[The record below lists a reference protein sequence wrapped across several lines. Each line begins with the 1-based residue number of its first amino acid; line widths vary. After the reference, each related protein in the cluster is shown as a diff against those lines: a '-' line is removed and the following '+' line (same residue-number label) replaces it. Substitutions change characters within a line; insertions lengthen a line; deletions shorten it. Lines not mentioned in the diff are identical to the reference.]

1 MTGKQLSNFKVFK
14 EETTDER
21 KELIE
26 KIIHLWKNNSRDY
39 RENLQK
45 YKELSERAKDEGL
58 KIRKLK
64 KSDLEDYPKCIVFAF
79 EKEEEARSFLLQIST
94 RDVARL
100 KAQLEICENTCM
112 NYTFRTL
119 KTILYEARYQMSL
132 NQIKT
137 KEATSSLD
145 YNTNTYSYSFL

>member
-1 MTGKQLSNFKVFK
+1 MTGMQIQNFKVFK

-26 KIIHLWKNNSRDY
+26 KIIHLWRNESRDY

-94 RDVARL
+94 CNVTRL
-100 KAQLEICENTCM
+100 KVQLEICENTCM
-112 NYTFRTL
+112 NYTYRTI
-119 KTILYEARYQMSL
+119 KTILYEARYQTSL
-132 NQIKT
+132 NQIKA
-137 KEATSSLD
+137 KEATSSID
-145 YNTNTYSYSFL
+145 YNTYSYSFL